1 MYAHMGGRE
10 MTLTRKNL
18 TLDADRLRE
27 LAERR
32 GESESA
38 AVREA
43 IEAALFADEFADILR
58 QLNAAGFAVDEPA
71 GDPEARPRAA
81 NQR

>member
-1 MYAHMGGRE
+1 

-43 IEAALFADEFADILR
+43 IEAALFADEFVDILR
-58 QLNAAGFAVDEPA
+58 QLHEAGFALGEAA
-71 GDPEARPRAA
+71 GDPDEKSPVDD
-81 NQR
+81 QR